1 MTVCYKPPV
10 FVYFRVFTSL
20 SLSLSLFLPIDME
33 LLVPVAFAK
42 CGCELGFGLF
52 ASCVDYFSSSCFF
65 CYGCVSVGNSVLSF
79 REIVSCTK
87 EGTIW
92 LIVDLIRFDCL
103 LLLAPL
109 LLSAVAWV
117 LLLGIGARSL
127 QDVVVLNRFGSSVVR
142 IGLFLLTVMV
152 RISLIVFNS
161 ALSLVACF
169 NIYLL
174 QGGIL
179 C

>member
-1 MTVCYKPPV
+1 MTVWCIAWQQ
-10 FVYFRVFTSL
+10 R
-20 SLSLSLFLPIDME
+20 
-33 LLVPVAFAK
+33 AF
-42 CGCELGFGLF
+42 
-52 ASCVDYFSSSCFF
+52 
-65 CYGCVSVGNSVLSF
+65 F

-92 LIVDLIRFDCL
+92 LIVDLIRLDCL
-103 LLLAPL
+103 LSFAPL
-109 LLSAVAWV
+109 LLSAVAWG

>member
-1 MTVCYKPPV
+1 M
-10 FVYFRVFTSL
+10 
-20 SLSLSLFLPIDME
+20 
-33 LLVPVAFAK
+33 PVAFSK

-52 ASCVDYFSSSCFF
+52 ASCVDYFSPSCFF
-65 CYGCVSVGNSVLSF
+65 CYVCVSVGNSVLSF

-103 LLLAPL
+103 LSFAPL
-109 LLSAVAWV
+109 LFSAVAWV
-117 LLLGIGARSL
+117 FFLLGIGARSL
-127 QDVVVLNRFGSSVVR
+127 QYVVVLNRFGSSVVR

-152 RISLIVFNS
+152 RMSLIVFNS